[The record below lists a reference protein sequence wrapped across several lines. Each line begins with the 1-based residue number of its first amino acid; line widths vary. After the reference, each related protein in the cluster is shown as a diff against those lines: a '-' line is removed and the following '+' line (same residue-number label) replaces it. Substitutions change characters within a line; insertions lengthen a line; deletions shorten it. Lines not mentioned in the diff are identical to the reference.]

1 MRKKMNEYK
10 NLEYGYII
18 LSPDGNPKHVEI
30 TVKSIRRICDEAKIV
45 CVIQD
50 GIARENE
57 DEIAQTCDVLRG
69 EGTYTSLISKGMQN
83 PTSEWNII
91 VISGNIV
98 TKRIQEKYS
107 YFTESER
114 DILFPVVD
122 RKWNFVDG
130 TINGIMFHRNA
141 KSEIGDFPRLD
152 SLQECKIAWA
162 SSAIEMGYK
171 FKAIV
176 GARLS

>member
-1 MRKKMNEYK
+1 MNEYK
-10 NLEYGYII
+10 SLEYGYVI
-18 LSPDGNPKHVEI
+18 LSPDGNPKYVEI
-30 TVKSIRRICDEAKIV
+30 TVKSIRRIYDDAKII

-50 GIARENE
+50 GVVRENE
-57 DEIAQTCDVLRG
+57 EEIMGICDVLRG
-69 EGTYTSLISKGMQN
+69 EGTYTSLITKGMQN

-91 VISGNIV
+91 IIAGNIV
-98 TKRIQEKYS
+98 TKRIQDKYS
-107 YFTESER
+107 YFVEDER

-130 TINGIMFHRNA
+130 TINGILFHRNA
-141 KSEIGDFPRLD
+141 NSEIGDFPRLD

-162 SSAIEMGYK
+162 SLAMEMGYR